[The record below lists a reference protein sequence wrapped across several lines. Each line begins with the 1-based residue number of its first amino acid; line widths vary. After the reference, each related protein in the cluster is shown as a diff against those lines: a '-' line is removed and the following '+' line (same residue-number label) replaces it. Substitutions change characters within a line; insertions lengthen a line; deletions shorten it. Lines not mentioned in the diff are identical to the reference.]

1 MTSPASSSAAFEVG
15 QFAGSTTAGPS
26 SSAGAANLSRNTADL
41 AGLSVLVV
49 DDEPDAR
56 DVIARVLE
64 RAGASATRCASVR
77 EAVAALRSARPD
89 VIVSDIAM
97 PNEDGFDLIRIV
109 RDMAGSLS
117 TSSSSGP
124 NMPVPALALT
134 AYAREEDRARCLS
147 CGFGAHLAKPVDP
160 AELLGVVAQLAH
172 AAAPVPPAPA
182 PASAA
187 TVA

>member
-1 MTSPASSSAAFEVG
+1 
-15 QFAGSTTAGPS
+15 
-26 SSAGAANLSRNTADL
+26 
-41 AGLSVLVV
+41 V

-77 EAVAALRSARPD
+77 EAVAAMKDRRPD

-97 PNEDGFDLIRIV
+97 PHEDGFDLIRIV
-109 RDMAGSLS
+109 RDTTA
-117 TSSSSGP
+117 SSNGRGAVAP
-124 NMPVPALALT
+124 IPALALT
-134 AYAREEDRARCLS
+134 AYAREEDRARCIAS
-147 CGFGAHLAKPVDP
+147 GFGAHLSKPVDP
-160 AELLGVVAQLAH
+160 AELLGVVAHLAH

-182 PASAA
+182 DAA